1 VLNGGLRRLAWT
13 LRRVVKKSLRKTPM
27 AAAVVH
33 FVSNRLRPPVA
44 AFLCIASMQLVTL
57 GVASCHGD
65 ELPMG
70 AVRVSVTR

>member
-1 VLNGGLRRLAWT
+1 
-13 LRRVVKKSLRKTPM
+13 M